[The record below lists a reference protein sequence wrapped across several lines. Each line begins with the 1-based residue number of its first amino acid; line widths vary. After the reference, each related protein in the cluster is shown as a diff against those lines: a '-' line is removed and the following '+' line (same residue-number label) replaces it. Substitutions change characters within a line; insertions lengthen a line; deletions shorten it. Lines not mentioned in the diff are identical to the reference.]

1 MFPHRV
7 TMDREEWNKRY
18 ANKEFVWTVDPN
30 RFLVAEVSDLQP
42 GRALDLGC
50 GEGRN
55 AVWLAEQGWQVTAVD
70 FSKIGL
76 DKARQLASARGMHLT
91 WVLADV
97 TAYRPHPATY
107 DLVLMCYL
115 QLPAC
120 ERNRVLAR
128 ARDALASHGTLLYI
142 GHDLSNLEHGWGG
155 PQDPAVL
162 CTPQDVVAELTD
174 LRIVKAEVRS
184 RSVAREPAHGGP
196 LNATALDSL
205 VRAVRADR

>member
-1 MFPHRV
+1 
-7 TMDREEWNKRY
+7 MDREEWNKRY

-30 RFLVAEVSDLQP
+30 RFLVAELAGLPP

-55 AVWLAEQGWQVTAVD
+55 AVWLAEQGWRVTAVD
-70 FSKIGL
+70 FSDIGL
-76 DKARQLASARGMHLT
+76 DKGRQLASARHATVT

-97 TAYRPHPATY
+97 TSYRPHRGTY
-107 DLVLMCYL
+107 DLVLICYL
-115 QLPAC
+115 QLPAR
-120 ERNRVLAR
+120 ERSRVLKHAQE
-128 ARDALASHGTLLYI
+128 ALALHGTLLYI

-162 CTPQDVVAELTD
+162 CTPQQVVADLAG

-184 RSVAREPAHGGP
+184 RPVAREPAHGGP
-196 LNATALDSL
+196 VDATALDCL
-205 VRAVRADR
+205 VRAARIDR

>member
-1 MFPHRV
+1 MDHR
-7 TMDREEWNKRY
+7 DWNKRY
-18 ANKEFVWTVDPN
+18 ADKEFVWTVDPN
-30 RFLVAEVSDLQP
+30 RFLVAEAGGLAS

-70 FSKIGL
+70 FSEVGL
-76 DKARQLASARGMHLT
+76 DKARRLASARGVRIT

-97 TAYRPHPATY
+97 TTYRPKADAY

-115 QLPAC
+115 QLPTRQRRA
-120 ERNRVLAR
+120 VLAY
-128 ARDALASHGTLLYI
+128 AKHALAPQGTLLYI

-162 CTPQDVVAELTD
+162 CTPQDVVAELAE
-174 LRIVKAEVRS
+174 LRIVKEEVQS
-184 RSVAREPAHGGP
+184 RPVAREPAHGGP
-196 LNATALDSL
+196 LEAIALDCI
-205 VRAVRADR
+205 VRAVRTA

>member
-1 MFPHRV
+1 
-7 TMDREEWNKRY
+7 MDHKEWNKRY
-18 ANKEFVWTVDPN
+18 ANKGIVWTVEPN
-30 RFLVAEVSDLQP
+30 RFLVAEVADLQP

-70 FSKIGL
+70 FSDIGL
-76 DKARQLASARGMHLT
+76 DKGRQLASARCAAVS

-97 TAYRPHPATY
+97 TTYRPHRGAY
-107 DLVLMCYL
+107 DLVLICYL
-115 QLPAC
+115 QLPAR
-120 ERNRVLAR
+120 ERSRVLKHAQE
-128 ARDALASHGTLLYI
+128 ALASHGTLIYI

-162 CTPQDVVAELTD
+162 CTPQEVVTD
-174 LRIVKAEVRS
+174 LTELQITKAEVRP
-184 RSVAREPAHGGP
+184 RRVAREPAHGGP
-196 LNATALDSL
+196 LDATAFDCL